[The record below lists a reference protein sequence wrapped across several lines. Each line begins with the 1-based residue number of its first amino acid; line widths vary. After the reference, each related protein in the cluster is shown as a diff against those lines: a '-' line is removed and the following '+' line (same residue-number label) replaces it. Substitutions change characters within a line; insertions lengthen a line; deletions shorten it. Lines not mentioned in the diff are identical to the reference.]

1 MAQQRSSVLL
11 EDEDGCA
18 KLGNVKIFEV
28 TQCPVVSVVVYQDR
42 AEVTRSVV
50 TNLEKG
56 ENEVILKKLSS
67 SIDKDSIRVE
77 GKGPAVINEVTYNS
91 RFVVSQESQDD
102 TSLKGLKQELA
113 ELQKEKKVLEGKK
126 HRLQKQ
132 RTVLDGFADNLMK
145 PSTVTDKE
153 GTQASLTRV
162 LDRDLLEGMQGFFDL
177 YEGQAARLDTSL
189 NQVCLDTEKV
199 DEELRVCNKNINQ
212 LDAGRDGC
220 QTREVSIML
229 ETREECEVEMLVS
242 YIVSHAKWT
251 PKYDIR
257 VFTEDKMMK
266 IMYYGMIQQNTGEDW
281 NDAKLSLSTAMPSV
295 GGSPPPLGTQMLTF
309 KPKLLKALSGMVSR
323 VGSSASSTSSRGK
336 GATKSVA
343 RTAKKPMRRFSFRKR
358 KSEDKDDKDKSRED
372 LDAED
377 KGKSTETLDDKSK
390 EEGMSPPPSSP
401 DDVEVD
407 AEQEGEEGHEVPVD
421 VEGVDSV
428 HGATDANKL
437 EKVEEVRESVT
448 STAYEITR
456 RCTIPCD
463 NSAHKVSVAIVDL
476 DPGFEHETVPKRAPH
491 AFVKAIAKNSSQYAL
506 LTGPANVFLDN
517 NFVAKTILRS
527 VSPSE
532 EFECSLGVDPA
543 VRVLYKPIHK
553 YREQHGGII
562 SSKTTTTTYRQV
574 IELKN
579 TRQDAIKIVVHE
591 QLPLSS
597 EEKIKVTLQEP
608 SIKDK
613 NDKSKP
619 VRMNKNNNI
628 EWFLEIP
635 SCTSH
640 ELVLKYS
647 VEHPSTEDIEVTETA
662 PAQA

>member
-309 KPKLLKALSGMVSR
+309 KPKLLNCR
-323 VGSSASSTSSRGK
+323 T
-336 GATKSVA
+336 GANEDA
-343 RTAKKPMRRFSFRKR
+343 RTMLQAVKAKRFSSFRR
-358 KSEDKDDKDKSRED
+358 KSKVRRERDTFYLHEGAPVQLAQQDSLCMDMGDEASEEDYFSKPNF
-372 LDAED
+372 
-377 KGKSTETLDDKSK
+377 ET
-390 EEGMSPPPSSP
+390 
-401 DDVEVD
+401 
-407 AEQEGEEGHEVPVD
+407 PV
-421 VEGVDSV
+421 
-428 HGATDANKL
+428 T
-437 EKVEEVRESVT
+437 EVRESVT